1 MVQPET
7 LAQAL
12 DESGWTRKKL
22 FDARTGR
29 VCMSG
34 ALAEVGFTGGARA
47 MSIDKDPTYFQ
58 NIPKVKLL
66 IHALMSTAPEIEGM
80 PTDNLMV
87 ELSKVVWTNDRLT
100 EQEAHAWAARADAL
114 AAGLPQDDGPDSPY
128 ATNTPEEPYS

>member
-47 MSIDKDPTYFQ
+47 MSVDKDPTYFR
-58 NIPKVKLL
+58 NIPRVKLL
-66 IHALMSTAPEIEGM
+66 IHALMSTAPEIKGM

-100 EQEAHAWAARADAL
+100 EQEAHAWAVRADAL
-114 AAGLPQDDGPDSPY
+114 AAVLPQGDGPESPH
-128 ATNTPEEPYS
+128 ATSTLEELYS